1 MYKKEQ
7 KIGKSRIRISLPSN
21 FYVSEFQRVLKNWAG
36 CVGQLYSNSKV
47 SFQKIL
53 LVYLSIPEKL
63 SFVTLTLKTL
73 EEVILILLETSWSP
87 GFLKPLIYHMPHLSS
102 KFHWSSSIC
111 SKDMKIFSVNINYV
125 HQFFGFF
132 YISLL

>member
-73 EEVILILLETSWSP
+73 EEVILILLETS
-87 GFLKPLIYHMPHLSS
+87 
-102 KFHWSSSIC
+102 
-111 SKDMKIFSVNINYV
+111 
-125 HQFFGFF
+125 
-132 YISLL
+132 

>member
-21 FYVSEFQRVLKNWAG
+21 FYVLEFQRVLKNRAG
-36 CVGQLYSNSKV
+36 CMGQLYSNSKV

-53 LVYLSIPEKL
+53 LAYLSIPEKL

-73 EEVILILLETSWSP
+73 EEVILIPLERS
-87 GFLKPLIYHMPHLSS
+87 
-102 KFHWSSSIC
+102 
-111 SKDMKIFSVNINYV
+111 
-125 HQFFGFF
+125 
-132 YISLL
+132 

>member
-21 FYVSEFQRVLKNWAG
+21 FYVLEFQRVLKNRAG
-36 CVGQLYSNSKV
+36 CMGQLYSNSKV

-53 LVYLSIPEKL
+53 LAYLSIPEKL

-73 EEVILILLETSWSP
+73 EEVILIPLERSWNP
-87 GFLKPLIYHMPHLSS
+87 GFWKPLIYHTPQLSS

-111 SKDMKIFSVNINYV
+111 SKDVKIFSVNINYV

-132 YISLL
+132 DISLL